1 MIPETEIIEL
11 STFAA
16 AKIYMDIPVSDTK
29 WDVYLTGLIQL
40 YSRMFAQEM
49 DRYLKQQAR
58 IEYLKST
65 YGQQYLHVMG
75 WPISVTGG
83 VPVLSIYNSNH
94 NPPVWSNPLVYQE
107 DYEVNCDENGLGKVE
122 FIPWKTVIYA
132 GPKNL
137 KISYTGGMAT
147 DTAAFATAY
156 PAIVQALLTQVQFH
170 YQLRDRLAVASVSE
184 GMGQSVSFT
193 QLKPLKLLDGVKEI
207 LQGYKRFEI

>member
-16 AKIYMDIPVSDTK
+16 AKVQMDIPVSDTK
-29 WDVYLTGLIQL
+29 WDVYLAGLIQL
-40 YSRMFAQEM
+40 YSREFAREM
-49 DRYLKQQAR
+49 DRYLKRQAR
-58 IEYLKST
+58 TEYFKSI
-65 YGQQYLHVMG
+65 YGQRYLWLPG

-83 VPVLSIYNSNH
+83 VPVLAIYNSNH
-94 NPPVWSNPLVYQE
+94 NPPVWSNALIYQE
-107 DYEVNCDENGLGKVE
+107 DYEVFWDENGFGKVE
-122 FIPWKTVIYA
+122 FIPWKTVIYE

-137 KISYTGGMAT
+137 KVVYTGGMAA
-147 DTAAFATAY
+147 DTAGFATAY
-156 PAIVQALLTQVQFH
+156 PALVQALLTQVQFH

-184 GMGQSVSFT
+184 GMGQSVSYT